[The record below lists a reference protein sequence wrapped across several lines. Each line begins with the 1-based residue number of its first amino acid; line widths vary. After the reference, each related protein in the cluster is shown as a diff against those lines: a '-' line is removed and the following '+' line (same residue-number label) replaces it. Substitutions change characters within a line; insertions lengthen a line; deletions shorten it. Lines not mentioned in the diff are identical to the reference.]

1 MATLVGH
8 LNAQPVSTR
17 FRIRLA
23 TVWVMQVM
31 REPIGINLPAGARRA
46 STVKLAH
53 PDSFRQFEGQV
64 TAPDGAAALSDV
76 GALVRALPLGIG
88 S

>member
-1 MATLVGH
+1 MATLVAH

-23 TVWVMQVM
+23 TVWVVQVM

-64 TAPDGAAALSDV
+64 TAPDGPMRRAMSALSSV
-76 GALVRALPLGIG
+76 PSLWE
-88 S
+88 